1 MWKALIKAIAV
12 CVVMSEALLVHAE
25 GEENNV
31 TLSSDTSWAANID
44 VQHVTAESD
53 DGALSELQ
61 DLKAIANSIQ
71 NLKAEVITLNK
82 DLRQMEEKLLF
93 PSNTRYTV
101 FVSVTTGQFFKLD
114 SIKLKIDGKLVATHV
129 YSDKQRTA
137 MERGGIHRLY
147 VTNMNEGMHEITAF
161 FNGIGQDGRPYKRA
175 ANLAFEKN
183 IGGEFLELAIVDD
196 GSIQE
201 PTFTLKRW

>member
-12 CVVMSEALLVHAE
+12 CVVMSEVLLAYAD
-25 GEENNV
+25 GDENIVSQSN
-31 TLSSDTSWAANID
+31 DTSWAANID
-44 VQHVTAESD
+44 VRQVAAESED
-53 DGALSELQ
+53 SALGELK

-101 FVSVTTGQFFKLD
+101 FVSITTGQFFKLD

-147 VTNMNEGMHEITAF
+147 VTNMNEGKHEITAF

-175 ANLAFEKN
+175 ANLDFEKS